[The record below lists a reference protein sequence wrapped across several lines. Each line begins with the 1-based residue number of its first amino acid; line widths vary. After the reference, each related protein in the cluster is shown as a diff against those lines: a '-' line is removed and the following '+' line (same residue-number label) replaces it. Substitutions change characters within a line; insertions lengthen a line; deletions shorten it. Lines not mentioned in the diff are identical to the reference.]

1 MPPKEQLL
9 AIRHHLTENC
19 VQFRRILENKKLRA
33 KMILHDPQALTR
45 PPKGFSADH
54 PAMEWVK
61 WRQWG
66 VIATLSAMEALK
78 PTLAAVIEKHFR
90 LAAPLVD
97 FLNQPLLR
105 ATEKKKKPLFGL
117 Y

>member
-1 MPPKEQLL
+1 M
-9 AIRHHLTENC
+9 T
-19 VQFRRILENKKLRA
+19 
-33 KMILHDPQALTR
+33 LHDPLALTR

-54 PAMEWVK
+54 PAIDWIK

-66 VIATLSAMEALK
+66 VIATLHATEALK
-78 PTLAAVIEKHFR
+78 PALAATVEGHFR

-105 ATEKKKKPLFGL
+105 VAEKKKKPLFGL